1 MSSTKT
7 LKANKKKCD
16 SLQQYPL
23 PEKLRLING
32 FIISQLDWLLAW
44 QNFEL
49 KKARKKAYFRGKM
62 ITLLI
67 FATIGL
73 GIMSW
78 AVWCAERDSAE
89 QEILSLELQL
99 ADLRGKLVTAEVELK
114 QAQRTIVRFEETTK
128 DEIQEKLKWR
138 DESMMFQDEL
148 DQCTEKVSQLERAMT
163 SLETALAYC

>member
-1 MSSTKT
+1 MVSAAKEI
-7 LKANKKKCD
+7 
-16 SLQQYPL
+16 PL
-23 PEKLRLING
+23 LRLLVGPPRRNSGHDLALCVGNVIHLGEGVQN
-32 FIISQLDWLLAW
+32 LLVQFLA
-44 QNFEL
+44 
-49 KKARKKAYFRGKM
+49 
-62 ITLLI
+62 LLRVG
-67 FATIGL
+67 AAGL
-73 GIMSW
+73 GDVLVDEGVIRGLL
-78 AVWCAERDSAE
+78 VRRHVLLL
-89 QEILSLELQL
+89 LSNCRKVGPPPELELQL